1 LGMAIFITSQD
12 VCKLLEIEDY
22 IVIME
27 MAYTQFGNGGS
38 NMLPR
43 IQVDSGQRSSFMKIL
58 PASLS
63 ETGMAGI
70 HVYTGGRGDFLKS
83 IYLYDLQSGNLEAV
97 IESDRIAWLVPG
109 AVSAVATKFLA
120 QKDARVMGL
129 FGSGRQARA
138 QLLAISKVRNLELV
152 RAYSPQQEHRE
163 LFCEEMTKALKL
175 PVVSAAFPEEALEG
189 AQIVSAATST
199 LTPVFDGSKVNPGTH
214 INAIG
219 AHDPKRREVDGICV
233 QRSKVIV
240 DSLERALLEE
250 GALILAAGE
259 ELIKLPHAYGEL
271 GEIVT
276 GKKPGRLSNEEITLF
291 LSGATAIEYVAIGA
305 EILRRAKEKG
315 MGQQLTMLR
324 DESVPKSLKTKR
336 I

>member
-1 LGMAIFITSQD
+1 MAIFITSQD
-12 VCKLLEIEDY
+12 VSNLLEIEDY
-22 IVIME
+22 IFTME
-27 MAYTQFGNGGS
+27 MAYAQLGKGGS

-43 IQVDSGQRSSFMKIL
+43 IKVDSGQRPGFMKIL

-63 ETGMAGI
+63 ESGVAGI
-70 HVYTGGRGDFLKS
+70 HVYTGGPGDFLKS
-83 IYLYDLQSGNLEAV
+83 IFLYDLQSGNLEAI

-109 AVSAVATKFLA
+109 AVSAVATKYLA
-120 QKDARVMGL
+120 TNDARIMAIY
-129 FGSGRQARA
+129 GSGRQAKA
-138 QLLAISKVRNLELV
+138 QLLAISQVRNLELV
-152 RAYSPQQEHRE
+152 KVYSPQQEHRE
-163 LFCEEMTKALKL
+163 AFCKEMTEVLNL
-175 PVVSAAFPEEALEG
+175 PVVSVASSEEALQG

-199 LTPVFDGSKVNPGTH
+199 RTPVFNGGAVNPGTH

-219 AHDPKRREVDGICV
+219 AHDPQRREVDGICV

-259 ELIKLPHAYGEL
+259 GLIELPYAYGEL
-271 GEIVT
+271 GEIVA
-276 GKKPGRLSNEEITLF
+276 GKKPGRVSSKDITLF

-315 MGQQLTMLR
+315 MGQQLSLVR
-324 DESVPKSLKTKR
+324 DEKVPKSLRSATR
-336 I
+336 